1 MLEQTTPLAY
11 DGIMEFQWDLQKN
24 QANIEKHGLSF
35 EEASELFKMPENLVL
50 EEYDF
55 EHSLAEDR
63 IISIGPIARGIII
76 VVSVERD
83 DGYNIRLISARFAS
97 TAEQKRYTEVI
108 AGMNDE

>member
-1 MLEQTTPLAY
+1 
-11 DGIMEFQWDLQKN
+11 MEFQWDLKKN
-24 QANIEKHGLSF
+24 EVNIEKHGISF

-55 EHSLAEDR
+55 EHSLTEDR
-63 IISIGPIARGIII
+63 IVSIGPIVRGVIV
-76 VVSVERD
+76 VVSVERN
-83 DGYNIRLISARFAS
+83 DGDIIRLISARFAS